1 MNLET
6 SKPAN
11 KIFSIFPLLDSL
23 RNYSK
28 EDFTGDLTAGLTI
41 AVLLIPQGMAYAMIA
56 GLPPVAGLYASIV
69 PVAIYAIM
77 GTSRQLSVGPVAII
91 SLLVASS
98 LAELNL
104 TGDEYMVYAIVLAL
118 LSGLLLLLMGL
129 FRIGFL
135 DNFLSHSMISGYTSA
150 AAIIIGMSQLKH
162 LTGLKLQDHHIVFVT
177 LYETIKQF
185 NEINWITFITG
196 IISIGII
203 YLLKNINKK
212 IPGALIAI
220 VLGMLTVY
228 YGGLSASISVIG
240 DVPKGFP
247 PFRIQELDFKIIS
260 DLFIVAL
267 IIGVVGFME
276 SISVAKAIATRTR
289 HNIDANKE
297 LIGLGLANIGGSFFS
312 AYPVTGGFS
321 RTAVNYEAGAR
332 TGMASII
339 TAVFIAITV
348 VFFTPYLYY
357 IPKVCLAA
365 VIMVAVIGLI
375 DIKGAN
381 HTFKVNRKDGYVLVI
396 TFLTTLLIGVEQGIL
411 VGVITSLALFIWR
424 TARPHVAVLGKM
436 PESDEIY
443 RNVERFPEAVT
454 WPHIGI
460 LRVDASLYFA
470 NVRFLENKV
479 IQLLSEKKEMKYF
492 ILDGSGINDIDASGE
507 ETLRGIVSNLK
518 IQGCKFYIASLKGPV
533 RDVLTN
539 AGFYNFLGQDYFF
552 DTISQAVKKING
564 V

>member
-267 IIGVVGFME
+267 IIGVVGLME